1 MQINPTH
8 ASFGVIFDGRSIF
21 EVPRYQ
27 RGYAWGD
34 EALDDFLDDL
44 SACYE
49 IRNDGKEREHFFG
62 GILSIRRQ
70 MQGVANESKFE
81 LVDGQQRVTTLTLLA
96 AVLFE
101 NYQLIYS
108 ASAVG
113 NDDFRER
120 IDLRKSKLKSCF
132 IEYSQ
137 EVNKEIKKVNVLTM
151 SKNDE
156 PFFRSMLSNGGAIAV
171 RDSHKKLQ
179 RAYAKLKEYVGKIVG
194 VAGTPEA
201 KLDSLE
207 RLQNVLLS
215 DFSVLHMVVDNKSDA
230 YRLFQVINDRGVS
243 LTDGDLLRA
252 RVLETLEGHDVEQ
265 AEAEAIWDNI
275 LSDQPSVT
283 LNYLHWVYESHAF
296 VRAKSSSL
304 ADDFYSHFFPDVG
317 FGEVSEEQAR
327 QCIDGMRTVSADIN
341 LCRKLVEGEWPY
353 DEVRQVTPWDKSRL
367 KAMVVDLGH
376 TLSVPLLIALAQHDA
391 TVFRDAV
398 LMLERS
404 FFRFKVICSEHVTP
418 LKRLYYEESQVIRSS
433 GQSYNVSSLRDK
445 LNNLLLDKSPISSFV
460 NGLKALTY
468 QARDGGNKP
477 IKYLLSI
484 VESYSD
490 WYSSGA
496 VGAPKCIEGNRI
508 YDFNST
514 SIEHVYPRNA
524 SLANKV
530 GKMESLKNSLGN
542 LTLLDHIPNTISGNA
557 PYEEKREMYARSSL
571 FLNRKIAENE
581 VWLVDEVTAY
591 EGLLIRMASEIF
603 KA

>member
-101 NYQLIYS
+101 NYQSIYS
-108 ASAVG
+108 SSAVG
-113 NDDFRER
+113 GDDFRDR
-120 IDLRKSKLKSCF
+120 IDLRKSKLKNCF

-156 PFFRSMLSNGGAIAV
+156 PFFRSMLSGGGAIPV
-171 RDSHKKLQ
+171 RDSHEKLQ
-179 RAYAKLKEYVGKIVG
+179 RAYSKLKKYVSELVG
-194 VAGTPEA
+194 LVSTPDA

-252 RVLETLEGHDVEQ
+252 RVLEVLEGH
-265 AEAEAIWDNI
+265 EAQQSESEAIWDDI
-275 LSDQPSVT
+275 LSDQPNVT

-304 ADDFYSHFFPDVG
+304 ADDFYSRFFPAVG
-317 FGEVSEEQAR
+317 YGEVNNEQAN
-327 QCIDGMRTVSADIN
+327 QCIEGMRLIRSDIN
-341 LCRKLVEGEWPY
+341 LCRKLLAGEWPY
-353 DEVRQVTPWDKSRL
+353 EETRAVTPWDKSRL
-367 KAMVVDLGH
+367 KALIVDLGH
-376 TLSVPLLIALAQHDA
+376 TLCVPLLIALAQHDS

-418 LKRLYYEESQVIRSS
+418 LKRLYYEESQEIRLKG
-433 GQSYNVSSLRDK
+433 GQYSVSSLRDK
-445 LNNLLLDKSPISSFV
+445 LNQLLLDKSPVIAFN
-460 NGLKALTY
+460 NGLKALKY
-468 QARDGGNKP
+468 QPRDGGNKP

-484 VESYSD
+484 LESYSD
-490 WYSSGA
+490 WYANGA
-496 VGAPKCIEGNRI
+496 IGSPRCIEGNRV

-514 SIEHVYPRNA
+514 SIEHIYPRNA
-524 SLANKV
+524 SQIHKV
-530 GKMESLKNSLGN
+530 ADLEPLKNCLGN
-542 LTLLDHIPNTISGNA
+542 LTLLDNVPNTLSGNA

-571 FLNRKIAENE
+571 FLNRKIAESE
-581 VWLVDEVTAY
+581 CWSVVEIGAY
-591 EGLLIRMASEIF
+591 EQFLIEMASVIF
-603 KA
+603 VA

>member
-1 MQINPTH
+1 MQINPSH

-81 LVDGQQRVTTLTLLA
+81 LVDGQQRVTTLILLA

-113 NDDFRER
+113 NDEFRER

-137 EVNKEIKKVNVLTM
+137 E
-151 SKNDE
+151 
-156 PFFRSMLSNGGAIAV
+156 
-171 RDSHKKLQ
+171 
-179 RAYAKLKEYVGKIVG
+179 RAYAKLKEYVAKIVG
-194 VAGTPEA
+194 AAGTPEA

-304 ADDFYSHFFPDVG
+304 ADDFYSHFFPGVG
-317 FGEVSEEQAR
+317 FGEVTEEQAR

-341 LCRKLVEGEWPY
+341 LCRKLVEGEWPH

-418 LKRLYYEESQVIRSS
+418 LKRLYYEESQVIRNS
-433 GQSYNVSSLRDK
+433 GQSYDVSSLRDK
-445 LNNLLLDKSPISSFV
+445 LNNLLLDKSPIHSFV

-496 VGAPKCIEGNRI
+496 TGAPKCIEGNRI

-524 SLANKV
+524 SPGNKV
-530 GKMESLKNSLGN
+530 GEMESLKNSLGN
-542 LTLLDHIPNTISGNA
+542 LTLLDNVPNTISGNA

-581 VWLVDEVTAY
+581 VWSVAEMAAY
-591 EGLLIRMASEIF
+591 ENLLIMMASEIF